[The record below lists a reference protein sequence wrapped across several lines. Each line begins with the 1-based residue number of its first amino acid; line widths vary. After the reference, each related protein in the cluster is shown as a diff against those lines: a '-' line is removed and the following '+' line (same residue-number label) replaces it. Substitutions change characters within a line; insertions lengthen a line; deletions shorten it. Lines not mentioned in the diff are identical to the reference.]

1 MKKLFAAVLALVM
14 ALSLTTLAFAT
25 DPSTDGGGEEEV
37 EITIPVNKIL
47 NITDKTPG
55 AVIFNLKLT
64 GNDGQAIVLPDGGG
78 IAVTPLRV
86 NGTQVTAGSIIIRGS
101 VDSVRRT
108 FIETGFIVQEVNDTA
123 DGWSYDNTAWH
134 VTIRDKATGYAL
146 SSEDDSCPIEA
157 VAWHGEFVGDEF
169 IAYDQMPSPS
179 ISFTNT
185 YTKSSTPRYYY
196 NSTTTTTEP
205 TSSPKTF
212 DAGIALYAALSLT
225 SLTGMAA
232 LGRKKF

>member
-1 MKKLFAAVLALVM
+1 
-14 ALSLTTLAFAT
+14 
-25 DPSTDGGGEEEV
+25 
-37 EITIPVNKIL
+37 
-47 NITDKTPG
+47 
-55 AVIFNLKLT
+55 
-64 GNDGQAIVLPDGGG
+64 
-78 IAVTPLRV
+78 
-86 NGTQVTAGSIIIRGS
+86 
-101 VDSVRRT
+101 
-108 FIETGFIVQEVNDTA
+108 
-123 DGWSYDNTAWH
+123 
-134 VTIRDKATGYAL
+134 
-146 SSEDDSCPIEA
+146 
-157 VAWHGEFVGDEF
+157 
-169 IAYDQMPSPS
+169 MPSPS